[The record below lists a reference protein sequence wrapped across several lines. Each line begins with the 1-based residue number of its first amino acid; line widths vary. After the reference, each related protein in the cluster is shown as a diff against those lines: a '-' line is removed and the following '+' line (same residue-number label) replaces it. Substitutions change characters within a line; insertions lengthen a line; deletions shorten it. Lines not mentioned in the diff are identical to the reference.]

1 MQSGISWLQAW
12 HAEDGLRVGCLPC
25 YRYLQQCP
33 DVPSDCRLIESTY
46 ANFELASVSSLKP
59 SNLRRHAD
67 SPGHALA
74 LAIYE
79 GKTPPTEE
87 LAPPASSWRSLWALL
102 RKKRQTETPA
112 TEALGRGKV
121 RLMLCCLAEAIRQ
134 RHREHLR
141 AATCVTLSMDV
152 AKTRLLVRFSAV
164 TAELVVRRGV
174 LGMRRSKETG
184 HQNILG
190 LLKSILANAA
200 TSLCG
205 APLNGDSPVKEE
217 PWLDHDLYE
226 HLRSITVVWNSDAA
240 GDEMLAAQESQRT
253 PASLDDLLPLFPN
266 LTFVNRDKAHASRR
280 VAQRPWTAAPELTE
294 IFKIFCSW
302 FKTIQFSPLLQG
314 WYEHFQAE
322 AEEEQLIKV
331 QSSLSH
337 AAHRFDST
345 SKPFAICA
353 LTFRSVLLT
362 AIKAWTQR
370 KNDPQGKAAYPFLDF
385 MSGPEGASR
394 MVLAGMLAD
403 AMDEAMQ
410 LTRAFDREAI
420 DTALLHSHLQ
430 RFLKNT
436 ATLFIAE
443 RCVDT
448 GFTSLMLQHAKTQS
462 IWIDKNHTRTI
473 GVHGGL
479 SAAVLAQNLK
489 HMAAWTGLASKVIAA
504 EFPSFDLMCCFRVL
518 ALSGMGGGDASRE
531 QLCKERADMHTED
544 LARLC
549 RGLQIDVDCC
559 RYEFTML
566 VGVAEAQKEM
576 HRCTN
581 LEAWQ
586 HAVQVTRRSRARY
599 PLDGLG
605 PLLEAYA
612 AWVCSSSG
620 VEQNFSVRDWLSSK
634 RRPIAEQREL
644 DELQTHVEHIADE
657 ENLFQEASQVWAR
670 LYGKP
675 RATGHRLRGYFKTS
689 KMLAADAPV
698 ALKTWLRERR
708 SQVEALLAAE
718 NPTGDVQVESVAGA
732 ALRQAAEK
740 WTPRHDAEAR
750 RQDTLCFEKQVDAAH
765 RGHLLEHEL
774 TPDLEWHADHLEEE
788 ESRRRCQREQE
799 ADRFERRMARPVFCL
814 FGKTVCLR
822 FQTPDPLMDR
832 ILLQYNMRRAQ
843 PTEVVDLFVV
853 PDIARVGHAVQ
864 LLAYMYG
871 SMIGTQEF
879 LQSGGS
885 AGAVA
890 GYLPAIGMKKHI
902 YISDAFAASYPAL
915 VAVLEQVLQMP
926 KCSWKAIDT
935 LAAWLRLQL
944 DRKETSKY
952 LALVTKAEKESQRAL
967 NEHKYFLTLE
977 GFLQHIQRLDYDRT
991 ALGIGH

>member
-12 HAEDGLRVGCLPC
+12 HAEDGLRIGCLPC
-25 YRYLQQCP
+25 YRYLEQCP
-33 DVPSDCRLIESTY
+33 DVPAECRLTESTY

-121 RLMLCCLAEAIRQ
+121 RLMLYCLAEAIRQ
-134 RHREHLR
+134 RHREQLH

-174 LGMRRSKETG
+174 LGMKRSKETG
-184 HQNILG
+184 HQSILG

-205 APLNGDSPVKEE
+205 APLNGNSPVKEE

-226 HLRSITVVWNSDAA
+226 HLRSTTVVWNSDAA

-294 IFKIFCSW
+294 VFKTFCSW

-314 WYEHFQAE
+314 WFEHFQAE

-345 SKPFAICA
+345 SRPFAICA

-385 MSGPEGASR
+385 ISGPEGASR

-410 LTRAFDREAI
+410 LTRAFDREAT

-443 RCVDT
+443 RCVET
-448 GFTSLMLQHAKTQS
+448 GFTSLMRQHAKTQS
-462 IWIDKNHTRTI
+462 IWIDKNHPRTI

-504 EFPSFDLMCCFRVL
+504 EFPSFDLMCCFRIL
-518 ALSGMGGGDASRE
+518 ALSGMGSGDASRE
-531 QLCKERADMHTED
+531 HLCKERADMHTED

-549 RGLQIDVDCC
+549 RALQIDVDCC
-559 RYEFTML
+559 RHEFTML

-599 PLDGLG
+599 SLDGLG

-634 RRPIAEQREL
+634 RRPVAEQREL
-644 DELQTHVEHIADE
+644 DELQIHVEDIPDE
-657 ENLFQEASQVWAR
+657 ENLFQEASDIWAR

-698 ALKTWLRERR
+698 ALKTWIQERR
-708 SQVEALLAAE
+708 SQVEEFIAAE
-718 NPTGDVQVESVAGA
+718 NLTGDVHVETVAGA
-732 ALRQAAEK
+732 AQRQAAEK
-740 WTPRHDAEAR
+740 WTARHDAEAH
-750 RQDTLCFEKQVDAAH
+750 RQETVSFEKQVDAAH
-765 RGHLLEHEL
+765 RGHLLDHEL
-774 TPDLEWHADHLEEE
+774 TPDLQWHADHLEEE
-788 ESRRRCQREQE
+788 ENRRRCQREQE
-799 ADRFERRMARPVFCL
+799 AHRFERRMARPVFCL

-822 FQTPDPLMDR
+822 FQAPDPSMDR
-832 ILLQYNMRRAQ
+832 VLVQYNMRRAT

-853 PDIARVGHAVQ
+853 PDIACVGQAVQ

-871 SMIGTQEF
+871 SMIGTVEF

-890 GYLPAIGMKKHI
+890 GYLPAISMQKHI
-902 YISDAFAASYPAL
+902 YISDAFAAAYPAL
-915 VAVLEQVLQMP
+915 DALLRQVLDMP
-926 KCSWKAIDT
+926 TCSWKAIDT
-935 LAAWLRLQL
+935 LAAWLRLQIH
-944 DRKETSKY
+944 RKEASKY
-952 LALVTKAEKESQRAL
+952 LALVTKAEKESEGAL

-977 GFLQHIQRLDYDRT
+977 GFLQHIQRLDHDRT
-991 ALGIGH
+991 ALG